1 MKKIIWIA
9 LTFLIA
15 MSLILS
21 SCGGEEEEEETE
33 VTIPT
38 EEPEVTV
45 PTEEPEV
52 TVPESGEWWQQ
63 WGTPTYGGT
72 YTILATREPTGWDPY
87 FGAYGGY
94 YLEHIAAMGWME
106 VPPDVWDFRTRFQP
120 IDYLIPLLAES
131 WEIQN
136 WDTMVFHI
144 RKGVHWQNIAP
155 VNGRELT
162 AYDVEYSW
170 HRVFG
175 LGSGFTE
182 PTPWT
187 NYRQYGPPTSVEA
200 TDKYTVVMKL
210 PTASFSWCRMFL
222 DDTPYI
228 YVVPHEVIEKYGDMN
243 DWEHCVGSGPWIMA
257 DYVAGSSLTYNK
269 NPDYWGYDE
278 KYPQNR
284 LPYLDRV
291 KELIIPDQSTRI
303 AALRTGKLDVISRL
317 NWEQAE
323 KIKETNPELIPDS
336 YASGTM
342 TLVYDLSLDHFSDIR
357 VRKAMQ
363 MSLDLQTIADTYYGG
378 YVDGTPVGHTYFK
391 GYRAEYADWPQEV
404 KDGFA
409 YNPEGAKALL
419 AEAGYPNGFQCT
431 LTASATQD
439 LDLLQ
444 IIQAYLLD
452 IGIDMQIQV
461 FESPTWRSY
470 IYAGKAEMTTA
481 SWGAYSTIFTP
492 DRLYQL
498 TSTHRDAV
506 IHHISDPVYE
516 DMVATVKSTVDPEE
530 IKRLCVEA
538 DLYAI
543 SKFWEMT
550 VQPIPSFGFSQP
562 WLRRYLPTG
571 DVLRGYKQARIW
583 IDQEMKE
590 AMR

>member
-72 YTILATREPTGWDPY
+72 YTILAIREPTGWDPY

-106 VPPDVWDFRTRFQP
+106 IPPDVWDFRTRFQP
-120 IDYLIPLLAES
+120 INYLIPLLAEN

-243 DWEHCVGSGPWIMA
+243 DWEHCVGSGPWIIS
-257 DYVAGSSLTYNK
+257 DYVAGSLITYKK

-291 KELIIPDQSTRI
+291 KELLIPDSSTRV

-317 NWEQAE
+317 SWEQAE
-323 KIKETNPELIPDS
+323 RIQETNPELIPDS

-342 TLVYDLSLDHFSDIR
+342 TLVYDLSLPHFSDIR

-363 MSLDLQTIADTYYGG
+363 MSLDLKTIADTYYGG

-419 AEAGYPNGFQCT
+419 AEAGYPDGFQCT
-431 LTASATQD
+431 ITVSATHD

-444 IIQAYLLD
+444 IIQSYLSD

-516 DMVATVKSTVDPEE
+516 DMVATVKATVDPEE

-583 IDQEMKE
+583 IDQDMKE